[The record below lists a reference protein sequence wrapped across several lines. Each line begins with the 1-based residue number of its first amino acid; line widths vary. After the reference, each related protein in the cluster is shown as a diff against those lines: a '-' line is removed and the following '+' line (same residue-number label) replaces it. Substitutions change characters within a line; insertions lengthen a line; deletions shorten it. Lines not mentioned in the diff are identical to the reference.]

1 MAAATSDLHLRPV
14 DGEASLEAWRH
25 VHNVI
30 IPTAPLSLDEV
41 RRNADRHHLEV
52 AHLGGRPVG
61 CSTVRPPTEE
71 EPAATVIARVL
82 PEHRGRGIGTRIYLR
97 CPERARETGAE
108 RIETIVLASN
118 TEGVAFALAQGFV
131 QVGEYLLPG
140 DTVPFLTLRLP

>member
-1 MAAATSDLHLRPV
+1 MSDLHIRPV
-14 DGEASLEAWRH
+14 DGDASIEAWRH

-41 RRNADRHHLEV
+41 RRNADRYHLEV
-52 AHLGGRPVG
+52 ARLGDDPVG
-61 CSTVRPPTEE
+61 CSTVRPPTAE

-82 PEHRGRGIGTRIYLR
+82 PEYRGRGIGTAIHRR
-97 CPERARETGAE
+97 CLEQARATGAE

-131 QVGEYLLPG
+131 QVEEYLLPG